1 MIEGKLQKEEHPA
14 PLLDSER
21 CTGCGLCIKV
31 CPTGAWALQDGKAV
45 VAHPEACEYTGYCE
59 WICPTQAI
67 ARPFQI
73 ILAEG
78 KE

>member
-1 MIEGKLQKEEHPA
+1 MFESKLEQEEHPIPQFDPA
-14 PLLDSER
+14 R
-21 CTGCGLCIKV
+21 CIGCGLCVKV
-31 CPTGAWALQDGKAV
+31 CPKGTWALQDGKAV
-45 VAHPEACEYTGYCE
+45 VAHPEACEYAGYCE

-73 ILAEG
+73 ILAEE